1 MGFSLRARDAP
12 RTRWPFNPTRATR
25 ARLARAWFGLAPFRS
40 PLLRRDLT
48 SSGYVR
54 CFSSPAYLH
63 TGYVFTGGSQGI
75 TLWGCPIRTSSAPSL
90 LAAPRGIS
98 LLRHVLHRHERARH
112 PPDALRHGL
121 TRRRPGLPASPTTR
135 DQLTP
140 QPSLRPSSIVNVR
153 AQPSPAVVWLHDR
166 QQPATD
172 SSKGRMV
179 EMRRLELLT
188 PSVQRRCSPN

>member
-75 TLWGCPIRTSSAPSL
+75 TLRGCPIRTSSAPSL

-121 TRRRPGLPASPTTR
+121 ARRRPGLPASPTTR
-135 DQLTP
+135 DHPLHNLLVRLP
-140 QPSLRPSSIVNVR
+140 RLLMFAHSRPRLLSGVT
-153 AQPSPAVVWLHDR
+153 
-166 QQPATD
+166 TD
-172 SSKGRMV
+172 SNRQPIHRKEGWWR
-179 EMRRLELLT
+179 
-188 PSVQRRCSPN
+188 